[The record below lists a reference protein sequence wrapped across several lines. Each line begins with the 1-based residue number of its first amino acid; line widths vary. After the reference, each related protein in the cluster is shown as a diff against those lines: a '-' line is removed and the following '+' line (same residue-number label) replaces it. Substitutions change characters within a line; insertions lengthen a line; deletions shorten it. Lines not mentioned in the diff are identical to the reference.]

1 VNTTP
6 DNAGGSFDASIPAKL
21 ASLGLELPEP
31 VAPLASYVPVVVS
44 ERAGLV
50 FVSGQIP
57 ARNGVMLATGQ
68 VGEGVSL
75 ELARE
80 CAQQCVLNAL
90 AAVKKELG
98 SFDRIRRVLKLE
110 GFVACGPG
118 FGQQPEVINGASDLL
133 LELFGEAGRHAR
145 AAVGVPSLPR
155 DVPVE
160 IAFVFE
166 LA

>member
-1 VNTTP
+1 MNQAP
-6 DNAGGSFDASIPAKL
+6 DNPASFNNSIPTKL

-31 VAPLASYVPVVVS
+31 VAPLASYVPVVVA

-57 ARNGVMLATGQ
+57 ARNGRMLATGQ
-68 VGEGVSL
+68 VGDGVSL
-75 ELARE
+75 EQARS

-90 AAVKKELG
+90 AAVKRELG
-98 SFDRIRRVLKLE
+98 SFDQIGRVLKLE
-110 GFVACGPG
+110 GFVACGAG
-118 FGQQPEVINGASDLL
+118 FGKQPEVINGASDLL

-145 AAVGVPSLPR
+145 AAVGVTSLPR

>member
-1 VNTTP
+1 MNQASDNTV
-6 DNAGGSFDASIPAKL
+6 SFVDSIPAKL
-21 ASLGLELPEP
+21 AALGLELPEP

-50 FVSGQIP
+50 LVSGQIP
-57 ARNGVMLATGQ
+57 ARNGVMLATGR
-68 VGEGVSL
+68 VGDGVSL

-133 LELFGEAGRHAR
+133 LELLGEAGRHAR

-160 IAFVFE
+160 IAFTFE